1 MAEWA
6 YNPLTGNLD
15 RIGEGGGGGGNIT
28 ISADNGPSLNGN
40 VFAIVGQDAGSTP
53 VMDVDTTTGDVVIA
67 NNTWETQYVVATS
80 IDPGLK
86 GTFTTIQ
93 DAVDQAVADG
103 CTRTVS
109 GLVGVIEIRSDN
121 LIGDVNIPD
130 NALIHIKGQTP
141 AGAPDSNVFGSFIG
155 GSITF
160 GVSALL
166 ILENIVGQVVSGTDF
181 ITVPD
186 NTSACILH
194 QCTILDN
201 VQING
206 NSTNFAA
213 QGCTFS
219 AVTLNSS
226 AFTSNNPAIF
236 INCIFNSTLP
246 MSNNSYARFTDCI
259 LPSITLADNA
269 FFEIYDCFN
278 ISGGD
283 VITGSTTNT
292 CFIDGFYGRSLSGA
306 SFLCNFIGSLQ
317 YSNVSVRGG
326 GGLFGPNV
334 TLIKSLESQGNYAQA
349 TDASSTRVITLGEY
363 VIDVDTSGGAVT
375 LSLPNNAHPD
385 QEFIIVDSTRNA
397 MLNPITINV
406 DGGGTINGFAY
417 YEIHSNGGSVCV
429 KCGSAPDYTI
439 VGTSKPYG
447 NPQFLAQKSSNTLN
461 ATGDGTSYT
470 ISFSNEIAD
479 LWSNFDSNTTFTA
492 PIKGLYQFNFCVTLS
507 NLTVAHTDTFLRLIT
522 TNRNYT
528 VSQLNAG
535 AVMTNLGVLV
545 LSGSIIADMSIGDTA
560 SVRVSV
566 AGSTNT
572 VTVGTSYF
580 SGNLIS
586 PLFEV

>member
-1 MAEWA
+1 MSQSGFF
-6 YNPLTGNLD
+6 GN
-15 RIGEGGGGGGNIT
+15 GGGGGGGNIT
-28 ISADNGPSLNGN
+28 LNADNGTPLSGTSFNIIGAKFGLAPTPVSDTYTSSGDFFVENR
-40 VFAIVGQDAGSTP
+40 AWSTP
-53 VMDVDTTTGDVVIA
+53 
-67 NNTWETQYVVATS
+67 YVVDSNVT
-80 IDPGLK
+80 PGDR
-86 GTFTTIQ
+86 GTFSTIQ
-93 DAVDQAVADG
+93 AAIDQAVADG
-103 CTRTVS
+103 YTRTVS

-160 GVSALL
+160 GASALL

-186 NTSACILH
+186 NTSACIMH
-194 QCTILDN
+194 QCNILDN

-206 NSTNFAA
+206 NSSNFAA

-219 AVTLNSS
+219 KVTLNSS

-236 INCIFNSTLP
+236 INCSFNSTLP
-246 MSNNSYARFTDCI
+246 MSSNSYARFTDCI

-306 SFLCNFIGSLQ
+306 SFLCNFTGSLQ

-349 TDASSTRVITLGEY
+349 TDASSSRVIALGEY

-406 DGGGTINGFAY
+406 NGGGTINGFAY
-417 YEIHSNGGSVCV
+417 YVIQSNGGSVCV

-447 NPQFLAQKSSNTLN
+447 NPQFLAIKTSTTTN
-461 ATGDGTSYT
+461 ATGDGTPYT
-470 ISFSNEIAD
+470 IPYSNEIND
-479 LWSNFDSNTTFTA
+479 VWGNFSTPTFTA
-492 PIKGLYQFNFCVTLS
+492 PIIGLYQFNFSVSLFS
-507 NLTVAHTDTFLRLIT
+507 LTTAHTEVILELIT
-522 TNRNYT
+522 TNRGYAT
-528 VSQLNAG
+528 SQLNAG
-535 AVMTNLGVLV
+535 TARTASNTLT
-545 LSGSIIADMSIGDTA
+545 LSGSVIADMAIGDTA

-566 AGSTNT
+566 AGSTKT
-572 VTVGTSYF
+572 VSVGTSYF
-580 SGNLIS
+580 SGNLIN